1 MKSAKFMFGKTT
13 TILTY
18 DLAQSNISAEKICD
32 ENPMF
37 HTTFY
42 VKGNIPFNLPS
53 STLLTIQNK
62 DDAEK
67 GFRDVVNKL
76 DPNAKIKKLFILNVS
91 DMDAFI
97 EENEWN
103 FM

>member
-1 MKSAKFMFGKTT
+1 MKSAKFMFGETT

-18 DLAQSNISAEKICD
+18 DLTQSNISAEKICD

-42 VKGNIPFNLPS
+42 VKGNIPFNLPGT
-53 STLLTIQNK
+53 TLLTIQNK

-67 GFRDVVNKL
+67 GFRNVVNKL

-97 EENEWN
+97 EENE
-103 FM
+103 